1 MDLEMVARAIQLIIA
16 PAVLL
21 TACCIFTNGLLALYA
36 AIGER
41 LRLTAREK
49 VDLLKETATGA
60 GRHPAAGGS
69 LEGPGLIVRERLADI
84 DLQLPNLLRHHLLV
98 RNSLAGTFIAMA
110 FYILDMFVIAYSVVA
125 NRTGLFSAILAI
137 FLMGVAF
144 QLTGVLYS
152 VFDAFMSH
160 KIYAYESRHAMSL
173 EKSNV
178 QHEKFER
185 IP

>member
-1 MDLEMVARAIQLIIA
+1 M
-16 PAVLL
+16 
-21 TACCIFTNGLLALYA
+21 
-36 AIGER
+36 
-41 LRLTAREK
+41 
-49 VDLLKETATGA
+49 
-60 GRHPAAGGS
+60 
-69 LEGPGLIVRERLADI
+69 IVRERLADI